1 VSQFIEGCF
10 SWPSFPAT
18 ILVLLVCGY
27 WCLVMLGALD
37 MDVLDFDLD
46 LDLDIDAD
54 VDTSILQMGFIPLKW
69 LNIGSVPTMLWLS
82 IFALSGWMVSRLIN
96 NPAPHPNLELLTD
109 GQAILRDMGIA
120 VFITKCLTQ
129 PLRGRF
135 DPKEV
140 NLAKDLIGGSCT
152 VTTSEVTESFGEAEY
167 STDGAPLKLRVRAE
181 ESNLAR
187 GDEAVIVGFQR
198 EQNVYL
204 IKQAETNPAE
214 RGV

>member
-1 VSQFIEGCF
+1 MEQFIEGCF
-10 SWPSFPAT
+10 SWPSYPAT
-18 ILVLLVCGY
+18 ILLLLVCGY

-37 MDVLDFDLD
+37 MEVLDFDFD
-46 LDLDIDAD
+46 LDAD
-54 VDTSILQMGFIPLKW
+54 FDTSILQMGFIPLKW
-69 LNIGSVPTMLWLS
+69 LNVGSVPTMLWVS
-82 IFALSGWMVSRLIN
+82 VFALSGWMVSRLMN
-96 NPAPHPNLELLTD
+96 SPAPHDGFQLTAD

-120 VFITKCLTQ
+120 IVITKCLTQ

-135 DPKEV
+135 DHQEV
-140 NLAKDLIGGSCT
+140 NLAKDLIGGICK

-187 GDEAVIVGFQR
+187 GDEARIVGFHP

-204 IKQAETNPAE
+204 IKRAES
-214 RGV
+214 GV

>member
-1 VSQFIEGCF
+1 MDQFIEGCF
-10 SWPSFPAT
+10 SWPSYPQTF
-18 ILVLLVCGY
+18 LLLLVCAY
-27 WCLVMLGALD
+27 WCFVMLGALD
-37 MDVLDFDLD
+37 MDVLDFDID
-46 LDLDIDAD
+46 LDADMDA
-54 VDTSILQMGFIPLKW
+54 SILQVGFIPLKW

-82 IFALSGWMVSRLIN
+82 VFALTWWMASRLIN
-96 NPAPHPNLELLTD
+96 SPASHPNLEMAAD
-109 GQAILRDMGIA
+109 GLAILRDTGIA

-140 NLAKDLIGGSCT
+140 NLAKDLIGGNCK

-181 ESNLAR
+181 ETNLVR

-204 IKQAETNPAE
+204 IKRSE
-214 RGV
+214 RGA

>member
-1 VSQFIEGCF
+1 VDQFIEGCF
-10 SWPSFPAT
+10 SWPSLPAT
-18 ILVLLVCGY
+18 VLLLLVCGY
-27 WCLVMLGALD
+27 WCLVILGALD

-46 LDLDIDAD
+46 IDLDAD
-54 VDTSILQMGFIPLKW
+54 VDASILQVGFIPLKW

-82 IFALSGWMVSRLIN
+82 VFSLTGWMASRLMN
-96 NPAPHPNLELLTD
+96 SPTSHVNLELATD
-109 GQAILRDMGIA
+109 GLAILRDMGIA
-120 VFITKCLTQ
+120 VFLTKCLTQ

-140 NLAKDLIGGSCT
+140 NLAKDLIGGICK

-167 STDGAPLKLRVRAE
+167 STDGAPLKLRVRVE
-181 ESNLAR
+181 ETNLVC

-204 IKQAETNPAE
+204 IKRAETGA
-214 RGV
+214 

>member
-1 VSQFIEGCF
+1 MGQFIEGCF
-10 SWPSFPAT
+10 AWPSLPAT
-18 ILVLLVCGY
+18 ILLLLICGY

-46 LDLDIDAD
+46 FDLEAD
-54 VDTSILQMGFIPLKW
+54 VETSILQVGFIPLKW
-69 LNIGSVPTMLWLS
+69 LNLGSVPTMLWLS
-82 IFALSGWMVSRLIN
+82 VFALSGWMASRLIN
-96 NPAPHPNLELLTD
+96 SPLPHPNFETLTD

-135 DPKEV
+135 DPKEA
-140 NLAKDLIGGSCT
+140 NLARDLIGGYCK
-152 VTTSEVTESFGEAEY
+152 VTTSEVTDSFGEAEY

-181 ESNLAR
+181 ETNLVR
-187 GDEAVIVGFQR
+187 GDEAVIVGFHR

-204 IKQAETNPAE
+204 IKKAE
-214 RGV
+214 RGA

>member
-1 VSQFIEGCF
+1 MDQFIEGCF
-10 SWPSFPAT
+10 SWPSLPAT
-18 ILVLLVCGY
+18 VLLLLICGY

-37 MDVLDFDLD
+37 MDVLD
-46 LDLDIDAD
+46 LDLDIDLDAD
-54 VDTSILQMGFIPLKW
+54 MDMDSSILQVGFIPLKW

-82 IFALSGWMVSRLIN
+82 VFALTGWMASRLLN
-96 NPAPHPNLELLTD
+96 SPTPHTSLELATD
-109 GQAILRDMGIA
+109 GLAILRDTGIA
-120 VFITKCLTQ
+120 VFLTKCLTQ

-140 NLAKDLIGGSCT
+140 NLAKDLIGGNCK

-167 STDGAPLKLRVRAE
+167 STDGAPLKLRVRTE
-181 ESNLAR
+181 EANLAR

-204 IKQAETNPAE
+204 IKRAETGA
-214 RGV
+214 

>member
-1 VSQFIEGCF
+1 M
-10 SWPSFPAT
+10 A
-18 ILVLLVCGY
+18 
-27 WCLVMLGALD
+27 
-37 MDVLDFDLD
+37 
-46 LDLDIDAD
+46 
-54 VDTSILQMGFIPLKW
+54 
-69 LNIGSVPTMLWLS
+69 
-82 IFALSGWMVSRLIN
+82 SRLVN
-96 NPAPHPNLELLTD
+96 SPASHPNLEMAAD
-109 GQAILRDMGIA
+109 GLAILRDTGIA

-140 NLAKDLIGGSCT
+140 NLAKDLIGGNCK

-181 ESNLAR
+181 ETNLVR

-204 IKQAETNPAE
+204 IKRSE
-214 RGV
+214 RGA